1 LLRELNFSQKALL
14 RAVEDFKERIT
25 PVFAEAGAQAEEIA
39 QLQEDLRRSNKE
51 NAKLKKLAA
60 STQAKDR
67 KMAELRAELEETRK
81 ISEEALVHAERAST
95 ENQRLQGE
103 LNRTNQGRE
112 EMTRE
117 NTRLKGLLEQH
128 NKQVSDDIWTLHVAS
143 YLLFSQNRAQKSKIK
158 GLQDEVARLKQ
169 TGHQEESLSLE
180 GQAVISYEVC
190 LCV

>member
-1 LLRELNFSQKALL
+1 MLRELSFSQKALL

-25 PVFAEAGAQAEEIA
+25 PIFEKAGAQAEEIA

-51 NAKLKKLAA
+51 NAKLKKVAA
-60 STQAKDR
+60 SSEVKDR
-67 KMAELRAELEETRK
+67 KIAELRAELEETRK

-95 ENQRLQGE
+95 ENHRLQGE

-128 NKQVSDDIWTLHVAS
+128 NKQVSDDILTLHVAS
-143 YLLFSQNRAQKSKIK
+143 
-158 GLQDEVARLKQ
+158 
-169 TGHQEESLSLE
+169 HSLSS
-180 GQAVISYEVC
+180 VK
-190 LCV
+190 